1 MTHSGLG
8 RLRIA
13 AVQPFPGPV
22 ADVAPNT
29 DLQNNR
35 FSPADCSASKR
46 NNTRTRWQP
55 SHCGGSSHD
64 PTDRHDGRTKSHA
77 DEGALSEALS
87 AARETK
93 F

>member
-35 FSPADCSASKR
+35 FFLADFR
-46 NNTRTRWQP
+46 F
-55 SHCGGSSHD
+55 
-64 PTDRHDGRTKSHA
+64 GRIG
-77 DEGALSEALS
+77 E
-87 AARETK
+87 
-93 F
+93 